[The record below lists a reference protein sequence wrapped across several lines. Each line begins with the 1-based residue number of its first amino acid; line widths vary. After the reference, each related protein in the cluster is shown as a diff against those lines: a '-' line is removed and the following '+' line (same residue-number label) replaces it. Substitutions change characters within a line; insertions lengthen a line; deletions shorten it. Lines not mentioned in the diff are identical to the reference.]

1 MALEPGPHGGVLVR
15 GEVVDHDMQFAARIG
30 GRDPAQEGQEL
41 LVPVSVGQASVTRP
55 VATSSAANSVVV
67 PCRT

>member
-1 MALEPGPHGGVLVR
+1 V
-15 GEVVDHDMQFAARIG
+15 QSAARIG
-30 GRDPAQEGQEL
+30 GGDLLEEREEL
-41 LVPVSVGQASVTRP
+41 LVRCRSVQASVTRP